1 MPRRAQSG
9 HRPGPSGHRPGPS
22 GRRPGPS
29 FRHKSRAALLRL
41 LGQGKKRKAEKAAA
55 FESQAAFANS
65 TGRNRTPDYSMPS
78 SVGSK
83 AVGQKGPGKWKKWTP
98 EAVLR
103 TAFASEN
110 AAVRQVAE
118 QVDGGSASHSA
129 LCKLFVAGL
138 IFKQQE
144 AGFARFLEQH
154 EDGLEYALTNM
165 MFDETELEINLHEVG
180 LGAWSILASHSQ
192 MTFKEKDKDPVDFD
206 FIRVPVALP
215 NKQAATMWPALCAGE
230 GGLWP
235 GLSDVRA
242 KLRAVLVTCDAAP
255 ANLKLLGH
263 LTSVVDAKT
272 LVLPFLCLQHRTGN
286 VIERATKLLGTLT
299 GSYAVAKTL
308 RSGAV
313 VRKLTANVRSILAQK
328 LVVVD
333 QVPPG
338 LEGEWATGRVVAK
351 KILELA
357 LGCDDENDQAGI
369 GKEFLQFFGG
379 PWTGPGFCVFFNTS
393 CLFRHVQSGLWPGHW
408 LLPVAVL
415 LLKDKA
421 RQLQKP
427 GPCRTTSRSLKL

>member
-1 MPRRAQSG
+1 MNADQLADIARRYGGGHRPCVPRRAQSG

-78 SVGSK
+78 SVGFK

-379 PWTGPGFCVFFNTS
+379 PWTGPGFCVFFTLLVCFGMSN
-393 CLFRHVQSGLWPGHW
+393 LAFGLVIG
-408 LLPVAVL
+408 
-415 LLKDKA
+415 
-421 RQLQKP
+421 
-427 GPCRTTSRSLKL
+427 CSL